1 MPATPLFSTWNEG
14 KQAQWRQTHATQVM
28 VFHLLLDASGS
39 MASHEADLRR
49 AYNLYLDWL
58 KQHADPMSLIETQSF
73 GTQLR
78 RSAVEG
84 VRRCASRSRLKPIRH
99 SFGGTA
105 LYDAL
110 GTVTTTALDQMQHV
124 LIVFTDGADTSSA
137 QYTAAGVAELLTTL
151 QEQSGWLCVFL
162 GAYPDAL
169 ATARTLG
176 FHEGNCVTFAGEQIP
191 EAFRT
196 LQRATQRYLAAPPA
210 DRKLLAAGTF
220 FPGA

>member
-1 MPATPLFSTWNEG
+1 MPSPSLLSTWNAG
-14 KQAQWRQTHATQVM
+14 TQARWRQTHATQVM
-28 VFHLLLDASGS
+28 VLHLLLDASGS
-39 MASHEADLRR
+39 MAGHEADLRR

-58 KQHADPMSLIETQSF
+58 KPHADPMSLIETQSF
-73 GTQLR
+73 GTELR
-78 RSAVEG
+78 RQPVQALG
-84 VRRCASRSRLKPIRH
+84 TAPPLTAATYTARL
-99 SFGGTA
+99 GGTA

-110 GTVTTTALDQMQHV
+110 GTVATTAVDPMQHV
-124 LIVFTDGADTSSA
+124 LIVFTDGDDTASEH
-137 QYTAAGVAELLTTL
+137 YTAGIVAELLTTL
-151 QEQSGWLCVFL
+151 QEESGWLCVFL

-191 EAFRT
+191 EAFRQ
-196 LQRATQRYLAAPPA
+196 LQRATQRYLTAPPA

>member
-1 MPATPLFSTWNEG
+1 MPGTHVFNTWNEG
-14 KQAQWRQTHATQVM
+14 KQTQWRQTHAGQVM

-58 KQHADPMSLIETQSF
+58 KQHADPMSLVETQSF

-84 VRRCASRSRLKPIRH
+84 VGGAKPLTPETYTAQL
-99 SFGGTA
+99 GGTA

-110 GTVTTTALDQMQHV
+110 GPVTTTALDQMQHV
-124 LIVFTDGADTSSA
+124 LIVFTDGDDTASEH
-137 QYTAAGVAELLTTL
+137 YTAGIVAELLTTL
-151 QEQSGWLCVFL
+151 QEESGWLCVFL

-176 FHEGNCVTFAGEQIP
+176 FHDGNCVTFAGEQIP

-196 LQRATQRYLAAPPA
+196 LQRATQRYLAAPLA

-220 FPGA
+220 FPGV

>member
-1 MPATPLFSTWNEG
+1 
-14 KQAQWRQTHATQVM
+14 M

-39 MASHEADLRR
+39 MAGHEADLRR

-58 KQHADPMSLIETQSF
+58 KHHADPMSLVETQSF

-78 RSAVEG
+78 RSAVQALGIAPPLTTETYT
-84 VRRCASRSRLKPIRH
+84 ARL
-99 SFGGTA
+99 GGTA

-110 GTVTTTALDQMQHV
+110 GTVATTAIDPMQHV
-124 LIVFTDGADTSSA
+124 LIVLTDGADTSSEA
-137 QYTAAGVAELLTTL
+137 YTATGVAELLTTL

-176 FHEGNCVTFAGEQIP
+176 FHDGNCVTFTGEQIP

-196 LQRATQRYLAAPPA
+196 LTRATERYLAAPPA
-210 DRKLLAAGTF
+210 DRKLLATGSF
-220 FPGA
+220 FPGV

>member
-1 MPATPLFSTWNEG
+1 MPTTPLLSTWNER
-14 KQAQWRQTHATQVM
+14 KQTQWRQTHATQVM

-39 MASHEADLRR
+39 MAGHEADLRR

-78 RSAVEG
+78 RADVQALGTAPPLTAETYT
-84 VRRCASRSRLKPIRH
+84 ARL
-99 SFGGTA
+99 GGTA

-110 GTVTTTALDQMQHV
+110 GTVATTAIDPMHHV
-124 LIVFTDGADTSSA
+124 LIVFTDGADTSSE
-137 QYTAAGVAELLTTL
+137 QYTETAIAELLTTL
-151 QEQSGWLCVFL
+151 QEHSGWLCVFL

-191 EAFRT
+191 EAFLT
-196 LQRATQRYLAAPPA
+196 LQRATQRYLAAQPA

-220 FPGA
+220 FPGV

>member
-1 MPATPLFSTWNEG
+1 
-14 KQAQWRQTHATQVM
+14 M

-39 MASHEADLRR
+39 MAAHEADLRR

-58 KQHADPMSLIETQSF
+58 KQHADPMSLVETQSF
-73 GTQLR
+73 GTQVR
-78 RSAVEG
+78 RSPVQGLGAAKPLTAETYS
-84 VRRCASRSRLKPIRH
+84 ARL
-99 SFGGTA
+99 GGTA
-105 LYDAL
+105 LYDAIGAL
-110 GTVTTTALDQMQHV
+110 TTTALDQMQHV
-124 LIVFTDGADTSSA
+124 LITFTDGADTSSEA
-137 QYTAAGVAELLTTL
+137 YTATGVAELLTTL
-151 QEQSGWLCVFL
+151 QEHSGWLCVFL

-191 EAFRT
+191 EAFLT
-196 LQRATQRYLAAPPA
+196 LQRATQRYLAAAPA